1 MAICFKGMTDR
12 ETSLLTEAILNSGDT
27 VDLSRYGNLS
37 VDKHSTGGVGDKTT
51 AIIAPIVASLGAKV
65 AKMSGRGLGH
75 TGGTVDKL
83 EAFTGYNT
91 TLSVEEFNSQ
101 VDEIGVAVVGQTGN
115 LAPLDKKLYALRDVT
130 ATVNSIPLIA
140 SSVMGKKLAS
150 GAHSIV
156 LDVKY
161 GAGAFVKTKE
171 EAKILAEKMVAIGKY
186 SNRRVSALITSMEE
200 PLGYA
205 VGNSLEMKEALEVL
219 SGTGMPDITEVCL
232 SLACE
237 MASLALDIDID
248 EARGRVEK
256 SIKDGSAKAKLKEWI
271 SAQGGD
277 VTLIDNPDRFYL
289 SPMRREVEAE
299 DGGYISSLNAE
310 KIGTASV
317 ALGAGRNSKEDEID
331 LGAGIVILKKVGE
344 RVEKGDPVA
353 IIYSDSEEKLD
364 EGEKLYLGA
373 VSYSQTKP
381 QKDALIY
388 KIIRQ

>member
-1 MAICFKGMTDR
+1 
-12 ETSLLTEAILNSGDT
+12 
-27 VDLSRYGNLS
+27 
-37 VDKHSTGGVGDKTT
+37 
-51 AIIAPIVASLGAKV
+51 
-65 AKMSGRGLGH
+65 
-75 TGGTVDKL
+75 
-83 EAFTGYNT
+83 
-91 TLSVEEFNSQ
+91 
-101 VDEIGVAVVGQTGN
+101 
-115 LAPLDKKLYALRDVT
+115 
-130 ATVNSIPLIA
+130 
-140 SSVMGKKLAS
+140 
-150 GAHSIV
+150 
-156 LDVKY
+156 
-161 GAGAFVKTKE
+161 
-171 EAKILAEKMVAIGKY
+171 
-186 SNRRVSALITSMEE
+186 MEE